1 MEPKPS
7 IQQLASEAFTFAL
20 QREASRHQQTTHLR
34 ENLLTNPEARHM
46 KPSNQFADITETQFS
61 ELEAK
66 KALYRQELL
75 SQIKDTKE
83 LNAKLK
89 QSRIE

>member
-1 MEPKPS
+1 
-7 IQQLASEAFTFAL
+7 
-20 QREASRHQQTTHLR
+20 
-34 ENLLTNPEARHM
+34 M

-61 ELEAK
+61 ELEAR

-83 LNAKLK
+83 HYAKLK
-89 QSRIE
+89 KSRIE